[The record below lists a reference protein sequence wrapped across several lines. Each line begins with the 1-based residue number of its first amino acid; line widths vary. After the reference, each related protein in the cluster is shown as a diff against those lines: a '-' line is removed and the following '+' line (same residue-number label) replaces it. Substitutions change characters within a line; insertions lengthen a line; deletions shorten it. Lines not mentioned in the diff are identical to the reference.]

1 MRVVLKIGHALFKE
15 SSIDLGK
22 TRGTAEAI
30 LQLHNKGH
38 KIMVVAGGGEL
49 SRSYIEAA
57 RQLGADLATCDEIGI
72 WVTRLNA
79 LLLSVALGEASSRGI
94 VGSFEDLE
102 KQLSVSEGKILVAG
116 GFTPAQSTDAVAALI
131 AERIKADL
139 LVKTTDVDGVYDS
152 DPEKNPNARMLR
164 EVSIGKL
171 KEILTVEES
180 KPGKYRL
187 LDMVSL
193 SILERSR
200 IPTVIVNGSNP
211 ENIVKAVSGGKI
223 GTRITYS

>member
-15 SSIDLGK
+15 NSIDLDKMRETSG
-22 TRGTAEAI
+22 AI
-30 LQLHNKGH
+30 LQLHSKGH
-38 KIMVVAGGGEL
+38 KVIVVAGGGAL

-79 LLLSVALGEASSRGI
+79 LLLSIALGDSSNRSI
-94 VGSFEDLE
+94 IGSFEDLE

-152 DPEKNPNARMLR
+152 DPEKNPNAKMLG
-164 EVSIGKL
+164 EVSIGRL
-171 KEILTVEES
+171 KEILIGGEL
-180 KPGKYRL
+180 KPGKYKL

-193 SILERSR
+193 SILERSK
-200 IPTVIVNGSNP
+200 IPTVIVNGSKP
-211 ENIVKAVSGGKI
+211 ENIVKAVSGGKV
-223 GTRITYS
+223 GSRITY

>member
-1 MRVVLKIGHALFKE
+1 MRIVLKIGHALFKE
-15 SSIDLGK
+15 DSIDVDK

-57 RQLGADLATCDEIGI
+57 RRLGADLATCDEIGI

-79 LLLSVALGEASSRGI
+79 LLLSIALGNASNRDIIGC
-94 VGSFEDLE
+94 FEDLE
-102 KQLSVSEGKILVAG
+102 KKLGVSEGKILVAG

-131 AERIKADL
+131 AERTRADL

-152 DPEKNPNARMLR
+152 DPEKNPNAKMLR
-164 EVSIGKL
+164 EISIGRL
-171 KEILTVEES
+171 KEILMKEES
-180 KPGKYRL
+180 KPGKYKL

-193 SILERSR
+193 GILERSK
-200 IPTVIVNGSNP
+200 IPTMVINGSNP
-211 ENIVKAVSGGKI
+211 ENIVKAVSGGKV
-223 GTRITYS
+223 GTTITY